1 MAKCTISTIWKKKAH
16 RTNSLVSES
25 SFAQL
30 NIAPSRYILASTY
43 IYYRYYEIENQRKER
58 IEKQSAVIAENYS
71 GAYDTSGFRIMV
83 LLFPH

>member
-1 MAKCTISTIWKKKAH
+1 
-16 RTNSLVSES
+16 
-25 SFAQL
+25 
-30 NIAPSRYILASTY
+30 LASTY

-83 LLFPH
+83 LLFPHQSAAG